1 MTKNEPNNC
10 LDQHFDIS
18 SEKFLQVKDPKDW
31 RDSSGG
37 PCVEQKPSRRKEQL
51 KAHSKIREFVAE
63 KLEAHTAYDASL
75 EHMLKKEMVLKQLS
89 KIGAKISTRQTFTQL
104 SRLDV
109 DLN

>member
-37 PCVEQKPSRRKEQL
+37 PCGKQKPSRRKEQL
-51 KAHSKIREFVAE
+51 KAHSKFREFVAE

-75 EHMLKKEMVLKQLS
+75 ENMLKKEMVLKQLS
-89 KIGAKISTRQTFTQL
+89 KIGAKISTR
-104 SRLDV
+104 
-109 DLN
+109 